1 MRRKI
6 IGATVGTPTSPQ
18 KIAEKLKPVKTVN
31 GIAPDENGNVE
42 VVGGS
47 GGAGA
52 DGFSPVA
59 NVTQTNSGAVISITD
74 KYGTTTATVT
84 NGKDGKDGQD
94 GYTPQKNV
102 DYFDGKDGSNGADG
116 VSPTVAV
123 SKSGKVTTVS
133 ITDKNGTKTAT
144 INDGADGAAGSAGKD
159 GVSATH
165 AWNGTTLTVT
175 SASGTS
181 SANLKGEKGDTGAA
195 GNTSVEVLTKAE
207 FSAITE
213 SAAAQ
218 LYSEGIRMIIVEDGY
233 TNLVPKATDSAGN
246 IYRGCG
252 YANGYRLT
260 SSGGMSAQD
269 NTCVSGFMPY
279 THGSTIRIV
288 GSCGDALSYGG
299 QYVGLY
305 NANYQLIKMEYASD
319 VNATWEPRADGLW
332 EMTIDTSK
340 MSAWSSAKYF
350 RVSCVMCVGSDMVVT
365 VNEPIGLEV

>member
-1 MRRKI
+1 MSRKI
-6 IGATVGTPTSPQ
+6 IGVTVGTPTSPQ
-18 KIAEKLKPVKTVN
+18 KIEEKLKPVKTVN
-31 GIAPDENGNVE
+31 GIAPDENGNV
-42 VVGGS
+42 VVDGCS

-52 DGFSPVA
+52 DGFSPIA
-59 NVTQTNSGAVISITD
+59 SVTQTDSGAVISITD
-74 KYGTTTATVT
+74 KGGTTTATVE
-84 NGKDGKDGQD
+84 NGKDGKDGSD
-94 GYTPQKNV
+94 
-102 DYFDGKDGSNGADG
+102 GADG
-116 VSPTVAV
+116 VSPTVDV

-269 NTCVSGFMPY
+269 NTSVSGFMPY
-279 THGSTIRIV
+279 THGSTICIV